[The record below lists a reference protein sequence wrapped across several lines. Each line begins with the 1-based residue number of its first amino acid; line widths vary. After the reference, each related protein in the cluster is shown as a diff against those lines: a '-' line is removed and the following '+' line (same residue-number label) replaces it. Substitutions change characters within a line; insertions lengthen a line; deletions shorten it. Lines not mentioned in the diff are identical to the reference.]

1 MSSFSKSFKKS
12 VKKVKKSTKKAVN
25 KTANVAK
32 DAANKTANVAKD
44 AANKTADVAKDAANT
59 VAHEVSRGATDLTRE
74 LDKLSDD
81 VSEVAEKAYHEA
93 LEAGEAAWNEVVE
106 FTERWLTDA
115 LAELAV
121 KMAKDIYRDHL
132 VLIENL
138 FKAGH
143 GLLEDP
149 RSRKEL
155 ELLVKCS
162 ASKKQSPES
171 DKTVESLAKSND
183 TKQANKSAQDKGF
196 GSMSFGFGG
205 SHAYGAGAEGC
216 FGFAFGLPNAS
227 NIGGFFGV
235 GGVVGSMGTSGTVQ
249 LGVWNCKPRELA
261 GPYLAVSLEF
271 ESDIGGGVQII
282 FSLPKSEKEWQK
294 LFTEKWMLDL
304 AGIVVAVGG
313 GGEVSVA
320 VSSGYTWTY

>member
-1 MSSFSKSFKKS
+1 MSSFTKSFNKA

-32 DAANKTANVAKD
+32 DAANKTADVAKD
-44 AANKTADVAKDAANT
+44 AANKTANAITGTANT

-74 LDKLSDD
+74 LDQLSDD
-81 VSEVAEKAYHEA
+81 VSKVAEKAYHEA
-93 LEAGEAAWNEVVE
+93 LEAGESAWNEVVE

-115 LAELAV
+115 LSDLAV
-121 KMAKDIYRDHL
+121 KMAEDIYRDHL
-132 VLIENL
+132 VLIEHL

-149 RSRKEL
+149 KSRKEI
-155 ELLVKCS
+155 EQLVKFS
-162 ASKKQSPES
+162 ASKKQNSES
-171 DKTVESLAKSND
+171 DKTVTSLAKSND
-183 TKQANKSAQDKGF
+183 MKQANKTAQDKGYRC
-196 GSMSFGFGG
+196 MSFGFGG
-205 SHAYGAGAEGC
+205 SHAFGAGAEGC
-216 FGFAFGLPNAS
+216 IGFAFGLPNAS

-235 GGVVGSMGTSGTVQ
+235 GGVVGSMGTSGSIQ
-249 LGVWNCKPRELA
+249 MGVWNCKPKDLA

-282 FSLPKSEKEWQK
+282 FSLPKSEKDWQE

-313 GGEVSVA
+313 GGEASVA